1 MRGEIT
7 AHFSC
12 HIDLHHLNLTKIVR
26 WLIFTVGEVTILGF

>member
-7 AHFSC
+7 AHFSR
-12 HIDLHHLNLTKIVR
+12 HIDLNHLNPTKIVR